1 MEQEER
7 IELRSEKVRNVIR
20 QKPPFLVRW
29 GTLIVLVVFL
39 ILCFITFTYI
49 TKNADF
55 PAFPAK

>member
-1 MEQEER
+1 MRNEEK

-39 ILCFITFTYI
+39 ILCLITFTYI
-49 TKNADF
+49 TQNADF